1 MIAARYVHLYTDEHF
16 VIALLF
22 GVAGWF
28 LGVLIDKIR
37 T

>member
-1 MIAARYVHLYTDEHF
+1 MIAARYVHIFTGEHLL
-16 VIALLF
+16 IALSF